1 MVAQKIR
8 DFAAK
13 RTNNIEVQDE
23 IVKELTE
30 MVGEIVSYCTSGSA
44 CRSFRS
50 VGDVEIFL
58 VPASGLLSVRV
69 NIKGIEKN
77 WKCFKREFTAEMA
90 EAQFLAL
97 FECHIG
103 VFHGRYCS

>member
-8 DFAAK
+8 EFATK
-13 RTNNIEVQDE
+13 HTSNIEVQGE

-50 VGDVEIFL
+50 VGDIEIFL

-77 WKCFKREFTAEMA
+77 WKCFEREFTAEMA
-90 EAQFLAL
+90 KAQFLEL
-97 FECHIG
+97 IDFE
-103 VFHGRYCS
+103 